1 MLAESAEGLI
11 PTATVPTCMAK
22 ISRGRIL
29 RSASASAAAVALSP
43 SIARAAES
51 RLSDID
57 HFIILMQE
65 NRSFDHYFGT
75 LRGVRGYGD
84 PNALRLQ
91 NGQSVFYQPDTLN
104 PQGYVLPFHLDTRT
118 TSAQQLHDLSHEWDA
133 QHDSLAAGKMD
144 GWVSAH
150 REKNGAAGPLTMG
163 YYTRQD
169 IPFHYAL
176 ADAFTIC
183 DAYYCSVLGPT
194 YPNRLYHMSATID
207 PAGTNGGPV
216 LNNAAYDGKIT
227 YTWET
232 YPERLQRA
240 GVSWQVYFDMEDDYA
255 LNVLRYFKPF
265 HDADASSPLHQQ
277 ALQGKPFASFLDDL
291 RTGNLPQVTWVLGH
305 AKQCEHPSYL
315 PAAGADF
322 IHSILQALW
331 SNPAVWAK
339 TAFILNYDEND
350 GQFDHVVPPSP
361 DPGTAGEFVQ
371 GRPIGL
377 GFRVPCIVM
386 SPYSRGG
393 YVCSE
398 TFDHTSVL
406 RLLEA
411 RFGVEVPNLSAWR
424 RATCGDLTAAFGFG
438 EPARLDVPALPETA
452 SELARVEAELKTLP
466 RPSVPAQQSMAMQEP
481 GTRPR
486 RGTNA

>member
-1 MLAESAEGLI
+1 MERLTRRRFLQSAG
-11 PTATVPTCMAK
+11 
-22 ISRGRIL
+22 
-29 RSASASAAAVALSP
+29 ASAAAAALVSP
-43 SIARAAES
+43 GLAYAAAS
-51 RLSDID
+51 RLNDID

-75 LRGVRGYGD
+75 LSGVRGYGD
-84 PNALRLQ
+84 SSVLQ
-91 NGQSVFYQPDTLN
+91 LGGGRNIFYQPDALN
-104 PQGYVLPFHLDTRT
+104 PQGYVLPFHLDTHT
-118 TSAQQLHDLSHEWDA
+118 TSAQQLHDLSHAWDA

-144 GWVSAH
+144 GWVKTH

-163 YYTRQD
+163 YYTRAD
-169 IPFHYAL
+169 LPFHYAL

-194 YPNRLYHMSATID
+194 YPNRLYHVSATVD
-207 PAGTNGGPV
+207 PGGRDGGPV
-216 LNNAAYDGKIT
+216 LNNDAFDGKIT

-255 LNVLRYFKPF
+255 LNVLRYFKPYR
-265 HDADASSPLHQQ
+265 DAAPSSPLYQQ
-277 ALQGKPFASFLDDL
+277 ALRGRPFATFLDDL
-291 RTGNLPQVTWVLGH
+291 RSGNLPQVTWILGH
-305 AKQCEHPSYL
+305 AKQCEHPNYL

-331 SNPAVWAK
+331 ANPAVWAK

-350 GQFDHVVPPSP
+350 GQFDHVVPPAP
-361 DPGTAGEFVQ
+361 QPGTADEFIH

-411 RFGVEVPNLSAWR
+411 RYGVEVPNLSAWR
-424 RATCGDLTAAFGFG
+424 RATCGDLTATFGFG
-438 EPARLDVPALPETA
+438 DPPRLDVPVLPETTR
-452 SELARVEAELKTLP
+452 ELARVEVAIKELP
-466 RPSVPAQQSMAMQEP
+466 RPEVPVQQTMPVQEA

-486 RGTNA
+486 RGVGT

>member
-1 MLAESAEGLI
+1 MS
-11 PTATVPTCMAK
+11 K
-22 ISRGRIL
+22 ISRTRFIQ
-29 RSASASAAAVALSP
+29 SAGASAAAVALAGP
-43 SIARAAES
+43 MLAGATEIPPS

-75 LRGVRGYGD
+75 LAGVRGYGD
-84 PNALRLQ
+84 ASALRLA
-91 NGQSVFYQPDTLN
+91 NGRSVFYQPDTLN
-104 PQGYVLPFHLDTRT
+104 PDGYVLPFRLNTST
-118 TSAQQLHDLSHEWDA
+118 TSAQQLHDLSHAWDA
-133 QHDSLAAGKMD
+133 QHGSLAGGKMD
-144 GWVSAH
+144 GWVQTH

-163 YYTRQD
+163 YYTRAD
-169 IPFHYAL
+169 LPFHYAL

-183 DAYYCSVLGPT
+183 DSYYCSVLGPT
-194 YPNRLYHMSATID
+194 YPNRLYHMSASID
-207 PAGTNGGPV
+207 ADGKFEGPV
-216 LNNAAYDGKIT
+216 LNNDAYDGKVA

-255 LNVLRYFKPF
+255 LNILRYFKPYRE
-265 HDADASSPLHQQ
+265 APKSSPLYQQ
-277 ALQGKPFASFLDDL
+277 ALQGRPFASFLDDL
-291 RTGNLPQVTWVLGH
+291 RRGNLPQVTWVLGH

-322 IHSILQALW
+322 IHSMLQALW

-350 GQFDHVVPPSP
+350 GQFDHVTPPIPPTDTP
-361 DPGTAGEFVQ
+361 DEFVQ
-371 GRPIGL
+371 GRPVGL

-386 SPYSRGG
+386 SPFSRGG
-393 YVCSE
+393 YVCSD

-424 RATCGDLTAAFGFG
+424 RRTCGDLTTAFGFG
-438 EPARLDVPALPETA
+438 EPVRADVPVLPETSA
-452 SELARVEAELKTLP
+452 ALARAEEDVKRLP
-466 RPSVPAQQSMAMQEP
+466 RPDVPSQQAMAVQEA
-481 GTRPR
+481 GTRMR
-486 RGTNA
+486 RGGGA